1 MSRITI
7 LGIAAFACGSSLALA
22 ESGIA
27 LGPDTKLHLTADGQ
41 VRFDDNVR
49 LSANNEDS
57 DTVFVIAPG
66 IDLNYNGGLSK
77 GNLVVVEQIIRYADV
92 GDLDGELFSAVGEY
106 SYEGAMTKV
115 MARAGYREL
124 SQGSV
129 TIRNREEAVEHDVAN
144 ASIDAIWSATA
155 KTRIGAGLFYD
166 STSYPDGYYSD
177 RESYGLPIDL
187 YYEVSPKLD
196 VSMGYRYRRSL
207 VDRPTALPS
216 SIAWTSQDSK
226 DHFFN
231 VGARG
236 EFTPKLNGQVRVG
249 YGVRN
254 FDEVALGL
262 DDSQGMLSFM
272 GALTYVYSPKAS
284 FDFSMSND
292 FSNSATGTS
301 QEILAFRA
309 GGRFEFTPQ
318 WSAQAGLS
326 YESTDYARPSTRNDD
341 FITGDVGVS
350 YTFNENVSVYGSYVH
365 RTNSSNDD
373 VYDLES
379 NVLSLGV
386 SLRY

>member
-7 LGIAAFACGSSLALA
+7 LGIAAVACGSTLALA
-22 ESGIA
+22 ESGIS

-49 LSANNEDS
+49 LVGTNEDS
-57 DTVFVIAPG
+57 DTVFVVAPG
-66 IDLNYNGGLSK
+66 LDLNYNGGLSK
-77 GNLVVVEQIIRYADV
+77 GNVVLVEQIIRYADQS
-92 GDLDGELFSAVGEY
+92 DLDGELFSAVGEY

-129 TIRNREEAVEHDVAN
+129 TIRNQEEAVKHEVGN

-166 STSYPDGYYSD
+166 STTYPSGRYADH
-177 RESYGLPIDL
+177 ESYGIPVDL

-196 VSMGYRYRRSL
+196 VSAGYRYRRSL
-207 VDRPTALPS
+207 VDRPAVATTW
-216 SIAWTSQDSK
+216 ISQDSD

-254 FDEVALGL
+254 FDKVLAGQ
-262 DDSQGMLSFM
+262 DDSQGLFSFS

-292 FSNSATGTS
+292 FSNSALGTS
-301 QEILAFRA
+301 QEILSFRA
-309 GGRFEFTPQ
+309 GGKFEFTPQ
-318 WSAQAGLS
+318 WSAVAGLS

-341 FITGDVGVS
+341 FFTGDVGVS

-365 RTNSSNDD
+365 RTNSSNEN
-373 VYDLES
+373 VYDLSS